1 MLLKDR
7 AAQVQL
13 RLPKRKEHDMKR
25 KWIAVAVAAT
35 AVLATA
41 AWAQM
46 GPGMMGGYGMGP
58 GMMHGYGPGG
68 YGMGHGMMH
77 GYGPGGPGMMGGYG
91 PGSYGGLDL
100 SDAQRTRIGEIQ
112 KEVARKQWE
121 VMGKMHDQG
130 FHMHQFAGPG
140 PLDED
145 AARKSFQ
152 AMTDAHKAMFEATL
166 EARKRIESV
175 LTKEQLEQLR
185 RNWRGG

>member
-1 MLLKDR
+1 
-7 AAQVQL
+7 
-13 RLPKRKEHDMKR
+13 MKR
-25 KWIAVAVAAT
+25 KWIAAAVAAT

-46 GPGMMGGYGMGP
+46 GPGMM
-58 GMMHGYGPGG
+58 HGYGPGG
-68 YGMGHGMMH
+68 YGMGSGAMH
-77 GYGPGGPGMMGGYG
+77 GYGPWGYGMGPGMMGGYG
-91 PGSYGGLDL
+91 PGSYGGLEL
-100 SDAQRTRIGEIQ
+100 SDVQRTRIGEIQ

-121 VMGKMHDQG
+121 VMGRMHDQG

-145 AARKSFQ
+145 ASRKSFQ

-175 LTKEQLEQLR
+175 LTKEQLDQLR